1 MKMRELYFKIKFAD
15 TIYNN
20 SNKKLSN
27 ISLRQKSFNYYSPSS
42 EQNKKDSKDS

>member
-15 TIYNN
+15 TINNN

-27 ISLRQKSFNYYSPSS
+27 ISLRQKSFNCYSPNT
-42 EQNKKDSKDS
+42 EQNREGSKNS